1 MFGMDGSDFLA
12 TFLPSEPA
20 HRPLRL
26 GWGQARAPLKPS
38 QARDDAAKIS
48 VRLDPSARAGFYLR
62 SSDLRSEMPKPLA
75 RRSRM
80 MEHIAD

>member
-1 MFGMDGSDFLA
+1 MDQIFSQL
-12 TFLPSEPA
+12 SSQVS
-20 HRPLRL
+20 PLIGPL
-26 GWGQARAPLKPS
+26 GQARAPLKPS